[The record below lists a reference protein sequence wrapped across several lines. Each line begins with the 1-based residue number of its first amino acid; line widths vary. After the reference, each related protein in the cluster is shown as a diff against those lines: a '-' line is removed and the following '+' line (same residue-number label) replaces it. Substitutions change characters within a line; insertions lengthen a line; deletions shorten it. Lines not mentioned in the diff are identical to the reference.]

1 MGTSAKQKFNRVS
14 IKTIDNKSRKSVSMN
29 SFTNFNQVLTKNKN
43 NINNKGAISGT
54 FISGKKININ
64 LEEIKEQDKA
74 TDNNQKT
81 QSKKLNKNSVYD
93 NSEYLKSIKKKKDN

>member
-43 NINNKGAISGT
+43 NNTVRYI
-54 FISGKKININ
+54 
-64 LEEIKEQDKA
+64 L
-74 TDNNQKT
+74 
-81 QSKKLNKNSVYD
+81 L
-93 NSEYLKSIKKKKDN
+93 SIFK